1 VPDLALAEGWR
12 VLSKKPREA
21 GREGRPDMNR
31 ILIVASAAALAVGLI
46 AASPAAAIA
55 IAQSQAEAQTK
66 LVNLNTAT
74 ANELATLPGVGPAVA
89 ARIIEYREKNGGFKK
104 IEDLMS
110 VRGIGEKTFLK
121 LKPLVTVAPPKLVA
135 R

>member
-1 VPDLALAEGWR
+1 
-12 VLSKKPREA
+12 
-21 GREGRPDMNR
+21 MNR

>member
-1 VPDLALAEGWR
+1 
-12 VLSKKPREA
+12 
-21 GREGRPDMNR
+21 MNR
-31 ILIVASAAALAVGLI
+31 ILIVASATALAVGLI
-46 AASPAAAIA
+46 AASPAAAAAA
-55 IAQSQAEAQTK
+55 IPQSQAEAQAK

-89 ARIIEYREKNGGFKK
+89 ARIIEYREKNGAFKK
-104 IEDLMS
+104 IEDLMN

-121 LKPLVTVAPPKLVA
+121 LKPLVTVAPPKVVA